1 MSPGIYFSGLRRVT
15 GPFAILFALLA
26 AFLFS
31 ISWNDRVI
39 GFLGDDAIF
48 LLRTELYSPW
58 LETSH
63 EQIFAHIRRF
73 SFPPLYPF
81 LLGWLGV
88 STTTPVWAAT
98 ITVGLLVLA
107 LWLSGLFIRRETGLL
122 LPGLVIPLL
131 ITVLP
136 GTILFSQGLWSE
148 FLFMCFL
155 YAGLCCLAGGKPDST
170 RWLLAAL
177 LFALASLTRSVGVVF
192 ILAYGLVLF
201 LEKPRNWPLLAVI
214 SATPF
219 IFWNLLREW
228 IIVGTAGHSY
238 WRELIYGFDNGKT
251 VLIEYFSGQPVVFA
265 DTWYWLFSAREAVFS
280 GDTGWPVRLSGAIL
294 LLLCL
299 RGFYARLR
307 KGRVDALAMPFYL
320 GVIFV
325 WPYTGVYFVS
335 RFFYPLLPL
344 FVCYIW
350 FGIFASR
357 QSARAHYLL
366 LALAC
371 ISITVLAA
379 PNSRNFISRAYTDI
393 EEELMPY
400 RRSRFWLEGASTE
413 TRALALAV
421 QNRDVIAVLQRLT
434 EYVPEQDCIYAP
446 LIPMVMLYARRAA
459 FPFPDDGAFGQC
471 RFILAPAQA
480 AQEGLH
486 PPLYPLGEVPHHI
499 ATKERRSLPPPFYPI
514 HRIADDGSYRVIPFY
529 SEWYYPE
536 RKLVALLLERLLTKP
551 ESSETD
557 VPVAA
562 P

>member
-1 MSPGIYFSGLRRVT
+1 
-15 GPFAILFALLA
+15 
-26 AFLFS
+26 
-31 ISWNDRVI
+31 
-39 GFLGDDAIF
+39 
-48 LLRTELYSPW
+48 
-58 LETSH
+58 
-63 EQIFAHIRRF
+63 
-73 SFPPLYPF
+73 
-81 LLGWLGV
+81 
-88 STTTPVWAAT
+88 
-98 ITVGLLVLA
+98 
-107 LWLSGLFIRRETGLL
+107 
-122 LPGLVIPLL
+122 
-131 ITVLP
+131 
-136 GTILFSQGLWSE
+136 
-148 FLFMCFL
+148 MCFL

-177 LFALASLTRSVGVVF
+177 LFALASLTRSVGIVF

-201 LEKPRNWPLLAVI
+201 LEKPRNWPLMAII

-219 IFWNLLREW
+219 VFWNLLHEW
-228 IIVGTAGHSY
+228 IVGTEGHSY

-280 GDTGWPVRLSGAIL
+280 GDTIWPVRLSGAIL

-299 RGFYARLR
+299 RGFYQRLR

-344 FVCYIW
+344 FICYIW
-350 FGIFASR
+350 FGIFPSR

-413 TRALALAV
+413 TQAVALAV

-434 EYVPEQDCIYAP
+434 EYVPEQDCIYASHTTS
-446 LIPMVMLYARRAA
+446 VMMYARRIVYQLPGTEVA
-459 FPFPDDGAFGQC
+459 DDLFRQRLGKC
-471 RFILAPAQA
+471 RFILAPALAVQD
-480 AQEGLH
+480 AQSR
-486 PPLYPLGEVPHHI
+486 Y
-499 ATKERRSLPPPFYPI
+499 PPFYPTQ
-514 HRIADDGSYRVIPFY
+514 RIADDGSYRVTPFY

-536 RKLVALLLERLLTKP
+536 RKPVAFLLERLLTKKP

-557 VPVAA
+557 IPVAV